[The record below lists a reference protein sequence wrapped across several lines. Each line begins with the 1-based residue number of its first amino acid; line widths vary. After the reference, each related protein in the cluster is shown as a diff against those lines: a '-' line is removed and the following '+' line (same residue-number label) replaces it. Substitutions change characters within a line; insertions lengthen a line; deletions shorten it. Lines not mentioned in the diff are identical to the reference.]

1 MPSEMLQNLSYFW
14 NNKNQ
19 IGFFHFSFQVTLDL
33 LQCSVDIDRN
43 IQCIKFKVARNEIR
57 KKNYYLCFLITKNNI
72 CATIICELWKPYLH
86 SNLTCF
92 VEFRQRLVR
101 IPSYT
106 TSSRAPIFH
115 LKSSSVISL

>member
-1 MPSEMLQNLSYFW
+1 MTNISQQSSEIRGLCLMKLSSEMLQNLSYFW

-72 CATIICELWKPYLH
+72 ANIEAFFLDIFIKHKP
-86 SNLTCF
+86 
-92 VEFRQRLVR
+92 
-101 IPSYT
+101 
-106 TSSRAPIFH
+106 
-115 LKSSSVISL
+115 